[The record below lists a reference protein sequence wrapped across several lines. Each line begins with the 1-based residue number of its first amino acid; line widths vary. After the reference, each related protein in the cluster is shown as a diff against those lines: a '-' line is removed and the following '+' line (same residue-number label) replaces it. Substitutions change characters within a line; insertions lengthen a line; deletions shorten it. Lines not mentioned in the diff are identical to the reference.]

1 MRYDL
6 NISFSSPEQA
16 AVFRQAM
23 SGDVRTLLVRG
34 GSGSGKTY
42 VLMLAVLKRAMKY
55 PGTEHYLL
63 KTDLKVLKAGF
74 DKNVIGFLKKSK
86 IPASR
91 TKKANTTY
99 FYDEARSE
107 LYLANG
113 SVIYLR
119 PIRSPYPSNA
129 KGDAAILGL
138 NAETIML
145 DESTTIAYAW
155 YQFLETR
162 ARSAHGCPPLIAM
175 SENPDA
181 RSWTSLYFDQEIDP
195 ATMSALTPIQKAES
209 KVMRIEAWNNVLQD
223 KKYLEMLKNS
233 GNALRFYYGQIDL
246 SPDYGQ
252 IYQYDVEAF
261 PFRMYNIY
269 ALDPGYQ
276 AQAAIVQLG
285 FGGDLTVNV
294 RELCYAQGYGHDDYM
309 REVQKIIDQHAAY
322 YERIQASLKPGQELW
337 LAPIQRVP
345 HIIVDCARTDLIA
358 DIDRYFNY
366 RIVGNQRFP
375 DVKVVLIPSR
385 KGEAKYY
392 SIERVKKLRQKVDPN
407 SKNYLKE
414 IGQYRYDVSKTDDE
428 KVPDGNDNLLD
439 AALYGMRY
447 ILEDTFANQRSAMTF
462 DLLRQQIFDQIK
474 HITP

>member
-162 ARSAHGCPPLIAM
+162 ASRHTAV
-175 SENPDA
+175 
-181 RSWTSLYFDQEIDP
+181 R
-195 ATMSALTPIQKAES
+195 
-209 KVMRIEAWNNVLQD
+209 R
-223 KKYLEMLKNS
+223 
-233 GNALRFYYGQIDL
+233 L
-246 SPDYGQ
+246 S
-252 IYQYDVEAF
+252 
-261 PFRMYNIY
+261 R
-269 ALDPGYQ
+269 
-276 AQAAIVQLG
+276 
-285 FGGDLTVNV
+285 
-294 RELCYAQGYGHDDYM
+294 
-309 REVQKIIDQHAAY
+309 
-322 YERIQASLKPGQELW
+322 
-337 LAPIQRVP
+337 
-345 HIIVDCARTDLIA
+345 
-358 DIDRYFNY
+358 
-366 RIVGNQRFP
+366 
-375 DVKVVLIPSR
+375 
-385 KGEAKYY
+385 
-392 SIERVKKLRQKVDPN
+392 
-407 SKNYLKE
+407 
-414 IGQYRYDVSKTDDE
+414 
-428 KVPDGNDNLLD
+428 
-439 AALYGMRY
+439 
-447 ILEDTFANQRSAMTF
+447 
-462 DLLRQQIFDQIK
+462 
-474 HITP
+474 